1 MSDWSIDGREILVR
15 LIKYLLEGIVV
26 GVAVFLVPNKKP
38 SLEEILTIALIAA
51 AVFSLLDLFSPS
63 MSVGVRNGAALSLG
77 AGIVGGI
84 PIAH

>member
-1 MSDWSIDGREILVR
+1 MSNWSVDGKEILVR

-26 GVAVFLVPNKKP
+26 GVAVFLIPAKKP
-38 SLEEILTIALIAA
+38 SLEEILTVGLIAA

-63 MSVGVRNGAALSLG
+63 VAASARSGAG
-77 AGIVGGI
+77 AGIGLGLVGGL